1 MSIFKR
7 FHLEQIHKKHGSN
20 VSFRATPYFDQ
31 FISIEWV
38 QREQT
43 KKRMNRSF
51 TLQRQSMPFRKYL
64 YREQEEGAHRFFF
77 TCARS
82 TFPKIVV
89 RL

>member
-1 MSIFKR
+1 MDR
-7 FHLEQIHKKHGSN
+7 T
-20 VSFRATPYFDQ
+20 FRATPYFDQ

-51 TLQRQSMPFRKYL
+51 TLQRQSMSFRKYL

-77 TCARS
+77 TCVQVYIPQNCSPFVIYDPLWRM
-82 TFPKIVV
+82 T
-89 RL
+89 